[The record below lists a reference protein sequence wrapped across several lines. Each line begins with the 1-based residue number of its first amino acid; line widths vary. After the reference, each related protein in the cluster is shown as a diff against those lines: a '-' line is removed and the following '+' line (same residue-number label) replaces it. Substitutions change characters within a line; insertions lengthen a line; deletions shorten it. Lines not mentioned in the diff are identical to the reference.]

1 MEEEYLRSVST
12 AEPQPLDGPVELVE
26 YSADWPVLF
35 LREAQRLRAV
45 LGDRAFRI
53 EHVGSTSVP
62 GLAAKPIVDVV
73 LIVKDSAE
81 EPAYVPALEAA
92 GYILRIRE
100 TQFHEHRMFE
110 GPDTDINLHVF
121 SSRCPEVERMLLF
134 RDRLRDDEADRE
146 LYGRTKR
153 ELARR
158 RWKYVD
164 DYAQAKGAVVEE
176 ILSRARA
183 LAGR

>member
-1 MEEEYLRSVST
+1 M
-12 AEPQPLDGPVELVE
+12 
-26 YSADWPVLF
+26 
-35 LREAQRLRAV
+35 
-45 LGDRAFRI
+45 
-53 EHVGSTSVP
+53 
-62 GLAAKPIVDVV
+62 
-73 LIVKDSAE
+73 
-81 EPAYVPALEAA
+81 PALEAA

-100 TQFHEHRMFE
+100 TQFHEHRMFK

>member
-73 LIVKDSAE
+73 LI
-81 EPAYVPALEAA
+81 
-92 GYILRIRE
+92 
-100 TQFHEHRMFE
+100 
-110 GPDTDINLHVF
+110 
-121 SSRCPEVERMLLF
+121 C
-134 RDRLRDDEADRE
+134 
-146 LYGRTKR
+146 KR
-153 ELARR
+153 
-158 RWKYVD
+158 
-164 DYAQAKGAVVEE
+164 
-176 ILSRARA
+176 LSRGARVRA
-183 LAGR
+183 SAGSGRLHPSHP